1 MFEVFITINRDEW
14 VGTRKIWFKM
24 WIAWL
29 RRFGDFWS
37 WEDAEAHI
45 FRGYD
50 VFSSI
55 YLWLN
60 YKYEET
66 ADMHSYLTSP
76 PDENIDGLWKIN
88 GLIINTPLLY

>member
-1 MFEVFITINRDEW
+1 
-14 VGTRKIWFKM
+14 M
-24 WIAWL
+24 WIARL
-29 RRFGDFWS
+29 RCFGDFWS
-37 WEDAEAHI
+37 WEDAEAHN

-66 ADMHSYLTSP
+66 ADMHSYLTSS
-76 PDENIDGLWKIN
+76 PDENIDCLWKIN
-88 GLIINTPLLY
+88 GLIINIPLLYWAILQMWLSHESTLKYLYSV